1 MQRAVKPKKA
11 NLPKKVMR
19 KEPKSELSPALDKT
33 IKRIMEGKE
42 KLTRYTFDEYIQH
55 VKKVLEE

>member
-1 MQRAVKPKKA
+1 
-11 NLPKKVMR
+11 
-19 KEPKSELSPALDKT
+19 
-33 IKRIMEGKE
+33 MEGKE